1 MLEDYDE
8 VTIQKDSIGRY
19 YECPNCGAINYL
31 CLADEPGMKD
41 DCIGSKSLVNMNYLF
56 YLLHSWVR
64 LWVWFPYPIRISG
77 SSRTQ
82 INGHLVQAF

>member
-41 DCIGSKSLVNMNYLF
+41 DCIHCNNTIILKE
-56 YLLHSWVR
+56 
-64 LWVWFPYPIRISG
+64 
-77 SSRTQ
+77 
-82 INGHLVQAF
+82 